1 MTLRPYSGAS
11 TTHRGP
17 ASSPLVV
24 AAALTF
30 VAVLVG
36 LVARETLTGRFGGFG
51 NDARWIREIMTSPF
65 SASDLGY
72 GSYSVIADLYTSLGL
87 QDSPTT
93 VSILGAVVGSAVLAV
108 VLYRVQ
114 GSAGLRFSR
123 LALVLALLTPVA
135 IGVYQAS
142 YTKELIISLGMLVIV
157 AMPVNLLG
165 EIVVVAALCV
175 LGAEYRT
182 YWLIVAGLY
191 VVLRFLFSRR
201 NLRWTPWRVVWTVVA
216 LSVLTGLAVWAG
228 AGVPADSFRTDV
240 NDSSTRQSA
249 GSVITRFVE
258 APEPVGGVLNA
269 TLTSLFFI
277 VPVPMLLK
285 LSPYYLVIGVLFA
298 LIWISVVRAAAT
310 TGTVNGTTGGR
321 GVPDRR
327 ARLLARFTALPLAFL
342 IVQGLFE
349 PDWGS
354 ALRHASPLLP
364 LIFGAVTLAE
374 RSRPPGSPPGRPR
387 TGHRTPPL
395 PRTRQTRTTSMT
407 ARHHAPAD
415 GPSERPNYLAIG
427 LGYLRKWFWMVVV
440 GAVVGALLGWG
451 VSALMTKQYS
461 ATSQLYVGTADAS
474 SSSDAYQGAMLSQK
488 QVGTYAEM
496 ATGRALGQRVADDL
510 HIDKSAGEI
519 ASMITAGAHKDTVIL
534 DIKVTDSDADQASAV
549 ANSAAVQLTHMVNE
563 LNASTSPDGHSNAP
577 RLAQLNEAT
586 TPDNPS
592 SPNTT
597 ENIII
602 GLVLGLVV
610 GAIAAVVRGMTDR
623 RIRDAAEISAIVSV
637 PSVGTISTS
646 DDLASRKVLDF
657 AAAPVLAAEQFRELR
672 TNLRFLDVDN
682 APTILAVS
690 SGMPSEGKS
699 TVAANLA
706 TALADDGQQ
715 VVLVDGDL
723 RRPRIADYVDGN
735 VQSAV
740 GLSTALSG
748 DADIEDVVQETGT
761 DNLSVVT
768 AGPQPPNPAE
778 LLGSNR
784 FAEVLQ
790 RLNERFDY
798 VIVDASPV
806 LPVTDGA
813 LVAAA
818 ADGVILAVRHG
829 ATTTD
834 QLTTTASHLDQVA
847 AHVLGTVFT
856 LTPPTKSPGY
866 HKDGYGYGY
875 QNTARAV
882 AERPQGT
889 TVEHD
894 GQDTATGEER

>member
-11 TTHRGP
+11 TTRRSP

-24 AAALTF
+24 GAVLTL
-30 VAVLVG
+30 VAVVVG
-36 LVARETLTGRFGGFG
+36 LVARETLTGKFGGFG
-51 NDARWIREIMTSPF
+51 NDAQWIREIMSSPF
-65 SASDLGY
+65 TATDLGY
-72 GSYSVIADLYTSLGL
+72 GSYSVIADLYASLGL

-93 VSILGAVVGSAVLAV
+93 VSILGAVVGSAVLTV
-108 VLYRVQ
+108 VLYRV
-114 GSAGLRFSR
+114 RDDDR
-123 LALVLALLTPVA
+123 LHLGRLSLTLALLTPVA
-135 IGVYQAS
+135 IGIYQAS

-157 AMPVNLLG
+157 LMPVNLLG
-165 EIVVVAALCV
+165 EILVVAALCI

-182 YWLIVAGLY
+182 YWLLVAGLY
-191 VVLRFLFSRR
+191 VVLRLLLARR
-201 NLRWTPWRVVWTVVA
+201 NLRWTTGRVVWTLIA
-216 LSVLTGLAVWAG
+216 LSVITGLAVWAG

-240 NDSSTRQSA
+240 NDSATRQSA
-249 GSVITRFVE
+249 GSVISRFVE

-298 LIWISVVRAAAT
+298 LIWISAVRAAAT
-310 TGTVNGTTGGR
+310 AGTVNGAGAGLPTG
-321 GVPDRR
+321 DR
-327 ARLLARFTALPLAFL
+327 RLLARFAALPLAFL

-364 LIFGAVTLAE
+364 LVVGAVTLAG
-374 RSRPPGSPPGRPR
+374 RSRPPGSPPGTTR
-387 TGHRTPPL
+387 TSNRTSPL
-395 PRTRQTRTTSMT
+395 PRSRQTRTISMT
-407 ARHHAPAD
+407 ARHHAPTA
-415 GPSERPNYLAIG
+415 GPAEKPNYLATS

-451 VSALMTKQYS
+451 ASALMTNQYT

-496 ATGRALGQRVADDL
+496 ATGRALGQRIADDL
-510 HIDKSAGEI
+510 GLDKSADDV
-519 ASMITAGAHKDTVIL
+519 ASMISAGAHKDTVIL
-534 DIKVTDSDADQASAV
+534 DIKVTDTDADQASAV
-549 ANSAAVQLTHMVNE
+549 ANSASTQLTHMVNE

-586 TPDNPS
+586 TPESPS

-597 ENIII
+597 QNIII
-602 GLVLGLVV
+602 GLVVGIVV
-610 GAIAAVVRGMTDR
+610 GVLAAIVRGITDR
-623 RIRDAAEISAIVSV
+623 RIRKSSEISDIVSV
-637 PSVGTISTS
+637 PSVGTISMS
-646 DDLASRKVLDF
+646 DDLASRKILDF
-657 AAAPVLAAEQFRELR
+657 ASAPVLAAEQFRELR

-682 APTILAVS
+682 TPTVIAVT

-706 TALADDGQQ
+706 TALADDGQR
-715 VVLVDGDL
+715 VVLVDADM

-735 VQSAV
+735 VRSAV

-748 DADIEDVVQETGT
+748 DANIEDVVQESGT

-768 AGPQPPNPAE
+768 SGPQPPNPAE

-784 FAEVLQ
+784 FSDVLQ
-790 RLNERFDY
+790 RLDDRFDY

-882 AERPQGT
+882 AER
-889 TVEHD
+889 
-894 GQDTATGEER
+894 GEES